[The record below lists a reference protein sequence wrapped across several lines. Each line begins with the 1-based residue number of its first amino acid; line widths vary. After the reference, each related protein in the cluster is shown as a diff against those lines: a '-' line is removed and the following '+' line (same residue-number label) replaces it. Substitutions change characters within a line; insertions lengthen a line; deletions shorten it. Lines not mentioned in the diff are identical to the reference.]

1 MLRLHHWLFLVSSW
15 PLFNTVSVSHGLLS
29 TTTLKLIFPRLIWGK
44 PRAAAAAAAEAALLS
59 VVALQADRHLQDC
72 GHVTRKRTHTH
83 AECWHWFIHTGS
95 QKYERRNEKNNS
107 IYSQLTQPQ
116 PEAAS
121 SHRNGPVSGARLFVA
136 SWWWFCFV
144 YLFTSPIKDAKKKK
158 KMDVWGRQATSESYG
173 RHWQM
178 WRPHRLNKKML
189 LLLVAKMIA
198 KAIFLSSCGH
208 VRFMHR
214 PESGQLCFL
223 CRYWGWLSAYFRGR
237 LPCCVS
243 LCLNQAEKTP
253 SCTFAVFQLPLP
265 AVIYILLW
273 HHWDQDIW
281 RISIIYD
288 LRKWERNKD
297 RGRI

>member
-1 MLRLHHWLFLVSSW
+1 MRKTTLFILSW
-15 PLFNTVSVSHGLLS
+15 PSHSQRRPPHIAMGLS
-29 TTTLKLIFPRLIWGK
+29 
-44 PRAAAAAAAEAALLS
+44 A
-59 VVALQADRHLQDC
+59 
-72 GHVTRKRTHTH
+72 
-83 AECWHWFIHTGS
+83 
-95 QKYERRNEKNNS
+95 
-107 IYSQLTQPQ
+107 
-116 PEAAS
+116 
-121 SHRNGPVSGARLFVA
+121 GPVFLWLLDGGFVLFI
-136 SWWWFCFV
+136 
-144 YLFTSPIKDAKKKK
+144 YLLLQSRTQKKK

-198 KAIFLSSCGH
+198 KAVFLSSCGH

-223 CRYWGWLSAYFRGR
+223 CRYWGRLSAYFRGR